1 MADNVDINPSA
12 EAELKQHFKED
23 SYRFRYE
30 DGSEVR
36 FNVSDIVA
44 LLTSY
49 VEDDNKQVE
58 LTYNVELISGLE
70 IQVDENTYN
79 ELISIK
85 QWTDDDIMN

>member
-1 MADNVDINPSA
+1 MSDNVDINPSA
-12 EAELKQHFKED
+12 EAELKQHFKEE
-23 SYRFRYE
+23 SYKFTYN

-36 FNVSDIVA
+36 FNISDIVA

-49 VEDDNKQVE
+49 VEDDNKNVE

-79 ELISIK
+79 ELIEIK
-85 QWTDDDIMN
+85 QWTNDDITN